1 MAVAIIEKFL
11 NLLFPKYCLG
21 CKKEGVWIC
30 DECAATLVYVKIT
43 LCPWC
48 SKVPTVC
55 GFVCQECKAKTH
67 LSQIIWAYDYNLLL
81 VEKMVLSLKYAYVEE
96 IAEFMGNALARQFSA
111 ETRKD
116 TDYIVI
122 PIPLHKKR
130 MRERGFNQA
139 ERIGRAF
146 AKQLGILSA
155 PHVLARVKHTKSQVG
170 LSKEERSKNVSEAFR
185 VRDASALVGKS
196 IILIDDVYTT
206 GATMREAAS
215 ALIAA
220 GAKKVI
226 GVAFAK
232 G

>member
-1 MAVAIIEKFL
+1 MAIAIIEKFL

-30 DECAATLVYVKIT
+30 DECAATLAYAKIT

-55 GFVCQECKAKTH
+55 GFVCQECRSKTN
-67 LSQIIWAYDYNLLL
+67 LSQIIWAYDYNNKL
-81 VEKMVLSLKYAYVEE
+81 VEKLVLSLKYAYVEE
-96 IAEFMGNALARQFSA
+96 IAEFMGRSLATLFA
-111 ETRKD
+111 ADTRKEG
-116 TDYIVI
+116 DYIVV
-122 PIPLHKKR
+122 PVPLHKRR
-130 MRERGFNQA
+130 MKERGFNQA
-139 ERIGRAF
+139 ERIARAF
-146 AKQLGILSA
+146 AKQLGLLPA
-155 PHVLARVKHTKSQVG
+155 AHVLVRVKHTKSQVG
-170 LSKEERSKNVSEAFR
+170 LSKEERSANVSEAFS
-185 VRDASALVGKS
+185 VRDAGALSGKT

-206 GATMREAAS
+206 GATLREAAR